1 MINTNLSVNDIG
13 GNTHSEG
20 FSGSAYEQLVAH
32 DNVTSEYIEDDE
44 QYISVPY
51 HAIDSVVITHSS
63 SSHTATDDLCSNG

>member
-32 DNVTSEYIEDDE
+32 DNVTSEYIEVDG
-44 QYISVPY
+44 YYTIPY
-51 HAIDSVVITHSS
+51 HAVDSVAITHSS
-63 SSHTATDDLCSNG
+63 SSHTETDDLCDNG